1 MSKLQE
7 IRERMHI
14 RAERWE
20 DRLEALEAQLES
32 TGEQAMKRVEDTA
45 TALAHAAEALEKKL
59 EPAAHEIRQSV
70 DELRVQMALGKAET
84 RDAFEAESKKVQ
96 QQLHA
101 AEHLVDSWG
110 DELEARADQ
119 ETERFARVGDRLRS
133 ELEGAE
139 LQYAL
144 GRAEARDAVTE
155 GRRELRDLV
164 ADARRELREVG
175 EEAGERWQAFE
186 ARMGVALSDLRAAFR
201 ALGGR

>member
-1 MSKLQE
+1 MSKLKE
-7 IRERMHI
+7 IRERARN

-20 DRLEALEAQLES
+20 DRLEALEAQLEG

-45 TALAHAAEALEKKL
+45 VALVDAAEALEKKL
-59 EPAAHEIRQSV
+59 EPAASEIRQTL

-84 RDAFEAESKKVQ
+84 RDAFDAESKKVH

-101 AEHLVDSWG
+101 AEHLVEQWG
-110 DELEARADQ
+110 DELETRAEK
-119 ETERFARVGDRLRS
+119 ETERFVRIGDRLRS
-133 ELEGAE
+133 ELEAAE

-144 GRAEARDAVTE
+144 GRAEAQEAVKE

-164 ADARRELREVG
+164 ADARRELKEAG

-186 ARMGVALSDLRAAFR
+186 DRMGTALSDLRAAFR